1 MDENSVREFMKAW
14 HTATIAEDRD
24 ALRAL
29 IAPDAV
35 FLIAKQEPMIGWT
48 AFAASFDQATERFRI
63 TPAGQVRDILFSGD
77 LACCWTE
84 LKITLTPRAG
94 GDPIVRTGTTLTIL
108 QRAGQGWQL
117 VRDANL
123 LS

>member
-1 MDENSVREFMKAW
+1 MDENSVREFMESW
-14 HTATIAEDRD
+14 HAATIAEDRET
-24 ALRAL
+24 LRSL

-35 FLIAKQEPMIGWT
+35 FLIAKNEPMIGRD
-48 AFAASFDQATERFRI
+48 AFAASFDQATKRFRI
-63 TPAGQVRDILFSGD
+63 TPSGQIRDVLFSGE

-84 LKITLTPRAG
+84 LTVTLTPRAG
-94 GDPIVRTGTTLTIL
+94 GDQIVKTGTTLTIL
-108 QRAGQGWQL
+108 RRAGQGWQL